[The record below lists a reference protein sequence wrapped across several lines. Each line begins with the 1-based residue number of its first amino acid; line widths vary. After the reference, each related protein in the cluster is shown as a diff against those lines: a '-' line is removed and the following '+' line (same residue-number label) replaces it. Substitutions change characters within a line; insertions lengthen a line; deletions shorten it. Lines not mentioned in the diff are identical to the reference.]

1 MADQIIQVIEA
12 LCEKFGIVIDW
23 SAKSLVPVI
32 TELANRYANYVLFTN
47 IAYIAIYIVF
57 VIMGIK
63 FSKWASGKAKEHGG
77 FGEWAYNDEFTSIM
91 FTVFLIMYI
100 IVMVVYSLVM
110 MGCIIPET
118 IQAITIPE
126 ILFANKVMSYL
137 G

>member
-1 MADQIIQVIEA
+1 MADQIIRVIET

-23 SAKSLVPVI
+23 SAESLVPVI

-47 IAYIAIYIVF
+47 IAYIAIYIVL
-57 VIMGIK
+57 VLVGIK

-77 FGEWAYNDEFTSIM
+77 FDEWAYKDEFTSIM
-91 FTVFLIMYI
+91 FTIFLIAYI
-100 IVMVVYSLVM
+100 VIMVAYSLVM
-110 MGCIIPET
+110 IFGIIPET

-126 ILFANKVMSYL
+126 ILFANEVMSYL

>member
-47 IAYIAIYIVF
+47 IAYIAIYIVL
-57 VIMGIK
+57 VIVGIK

-77 FGEWAYNDEFTSIM
+77 FSEWAYNDEFTSIM

-110 MGCIIPET
+110 TVCIIPET

-126 ILFANKVMSYL
+126 ILFAYKVMSYL